1 MTHGSISSEL
11 LKFAIPMA
19 IGLLFQQ
26 LYNTV
31 DAMVVGQYVGKAAL
45 AAVGSTAS
53 IVNMLIGLFAGL
65 STGAGVVISQAYGAK
80 AEKRLSEAV
89 QTTITLTF
97 ILSAV
102 ATIIGILIVDPMLRL
117 MDTPEDV
124 LPEAKAYL
132 TIYFAG
138 STGLLFYNMARA
150 YCAPSAIHAARCISS
165 ALPQLSMS
173 FSTSFLSLAYAWESR
188 ERHMRQ

>member
-1 MTHGSISSEL
+1 MAFSIKSGDADMTHGSISSEL

-138 STGLLFYNMARA
+138 
-150 YCAPSAIHAARCISS
+150 
-165 ALPQLSMS
+165 
-173 FSTSFLSLAYAWESR
+173 
-188 ERHMRQ
+188 

>member
-117 MDTPEDV
+117 RRISRYILQVQRGFCFT
-124 LPEAKAYL
+124 
-132 TIYFAG
+132 TW
-138 STGLLFYNMARA
+138 ARA

-173 FSTSFLSLAYAWESR
+173 FSTSFLSLASAWESR

>member
-65 STGAGVVISQAYGAK
+65 STGAGVVISKTSERSGADDDN
-80 AEKRLSEAV
+80 A
-89 QTTITLTF
+89 
-97 ILSAV
+97 
-102 ATIIGILIVDPMLRL
+102 D
-117 MDTPEDV
+117 
-124 LPEAKAYL
+124 
-132 TIYFAG
+132 
-138 STGLLFYNMARA
+138 
-150 YCAPSAIHAARCISS
+150 IHSQCR
-165 ALPQLSMS
+165 
-173 FSTSFLSLAYAWESR
+173 R
-188 ERHMRQ
+188 NNHRHTYR